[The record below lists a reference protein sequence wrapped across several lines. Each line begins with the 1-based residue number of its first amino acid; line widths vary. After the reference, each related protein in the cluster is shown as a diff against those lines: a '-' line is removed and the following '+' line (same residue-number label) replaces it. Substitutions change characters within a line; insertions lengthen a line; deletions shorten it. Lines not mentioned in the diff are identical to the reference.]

1 MEKTIKIVA
10 ITLGVLALI
19 VFIPFVCLRYTT
31 RYKEKLVDKTSSP
44 DKQYILSMYSVGEP
58 YWPFGGAPGRLIL
71 EMANSKVARAE
82 FEIANDGARFD
93 EDSWDVTWCSD
104 RVEVVLS
111 GNEQYDELVT
121 MYFDGGAERK
131 RLTTIRKQAAAT
143 TTETARTDTET
154 TGGEIPGNNSE
165 EMPDDVSITAGYKAV
180 YDLYNDDNRTE
191 FDVTYGASERSSR
204 CVLNENTG
212 MIDYIVYNG
221 KSPNGKCCIYVRY
234 KVDASADETV
244 SYDEGHM
251 VDIYAYVLETKKV
264 VSSGKKQWED
274 TGSDEFIDVTEK

>member
-93 EDSWDVTWCSD
+93 EYSWDVTWCSD

-121 MYFDGGAERK
+121 MYFDGGVERK

-244 SYDEGHM
+244 SYD
-251 VDIYAYVLETKKV
+251 
-264 VSSGKKQWED
+264 
-274 TGSDEFIDVTEK
+274 

>member
-82 FEIANDGARFD
+82 FEIANDGVRFD
-93 EDSWDVTWCSD
+93 ADSWDVTWCSD
-104 RVEVVLS
+104 RVEVALS
-111 GNEQYDELVT
+111 GNEQYDELVA
-121 MYFDGGAERK
+121 MYFDGGVERK
-131 RLTTIRKQAAAT
+131 RLTTIRKQPAAT

-234 KVDASADETV
+234 KVDASADEKGIWLT
-244 SYDEGHM
+244 YMHM
-251 VDIYAYVLETKKV
+251 YLKLRKWSAAAK
-264 VSSGKKQWED
+264 SSGRIQALM
-274 TGSDEFIDVTEK
+274 SL

>member
-1 MEKTIKIVA
+1 M
-10 ITLGVLALI
+10 
-19 VFIPFVCLRYTT
+19 
-31 RYKEKLVDKTSSP
+31 
-44 DKQYILSMYSVGEP
+44 
-58 YWPFGGAPGRLIL
+58 
-71 EMANSKVARAE
+71 
-82 FEIANDGARFD
+82 
-93 EDSWDVTWCSD
+93 
-104 RVEVVLS
+104 EVVLS

-121 MYFDGGAERK
+121 MYFDGGVERK

-234 KVDASADETV
+234 KVDA
-244 SYDEGHM
+244 
-251 VDIYAYVLETKKV
+251 
-264 VSSGKKQWED
+264 
-274 TGSDEFIDVTEK
+274 

>member
-10 ITLGVLALI
+10 ITLGILALI

-93 EDSWDVTWCSD
+93 ADSWDVTWCSD

-121 MYFDGGAERK
+121 MYFDGSVERK
-131 RLTTIRKQAAAT
+131 SLTTIRKQADAT

-165 EMPDDVSITAGYKAV
+165 EMPDDVSITAGYKAI
-180 YDLYNDDNRTE
+180 YELYGDDKSTE

-204 CVLNENTG
+204 CVLNENTSI
-212 MIDYIVYNG
+212 IDYIVYSG

-234 KVDASADETV
+234 QVDVSADETV

-251 VDIYAYVLETKKV
+251 VDIYAYVLGTKEV

>member
-1 MEKTIKIVA
+1 MA

-121 MYFDGGAERK
+121 MYFDGGVERK
-131 RLTTIRKQAAAT
+131 SGGPGGKDGGSQRSGGPQPLKQRERIQKQQVAKYQ
-143 TTETARTDTET
+143 
-154 TGGEIPGNNSE
+154 G
-165 EMPDDVSITAGYKAV
+165 ITLK
-180 YDLYNDDNRTE
+180 
-191 FDVTYGASERSSR
+191 
-204 CVLNENTG
+204 
-212 MIDYIVYNG
+212 
-221 KSPNGKCCIYVRY
+221 KCLMT
-234 KVDASADETV
+234 SA
-244 SYDEGHM
+244 
-251 VDIYAYVLETKKV
+251 
-264 VSSGKKQWED
+264 
-274 TGSDEFIDVTEK
+274 